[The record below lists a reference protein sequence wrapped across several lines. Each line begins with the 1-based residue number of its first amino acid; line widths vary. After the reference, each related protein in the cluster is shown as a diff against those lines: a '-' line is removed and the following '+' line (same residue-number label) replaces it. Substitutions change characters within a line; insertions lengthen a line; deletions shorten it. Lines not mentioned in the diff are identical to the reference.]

1 MIKDVVMW
9 TFFHNKI
16 QHFRYNKVYRAWLHA
31 GKPIPP
37 PDTVKHVIVKEYA
50 KQHRARIFIETG
62 TYLGDMVWAVK
73 DNFYKIYSVE
83 LSTELYE
90 RAKRKFSRYKHISI
104 FKGDSSKVLP
114 EILSQI
120 EEPCLF
126 WLDGHYSEGITATGE
141 KETPILEELKHIF
154 NHPIED
160 HIILIDDAR
169 CFTGYGDYPN
179 IEELK
184 AVLLSRYPDNAF
196 NIEDDIIRTHKYR
209 ENFVS

>member
-1 MIKDVVMW
+1 M
-9 TFFHNKI
+9 
-16 QHFRYNKVYRAWLHA
+16 
-31 GKPIPP
+31 
-37 PDTVKHVIVKEYA
+37 
-50 KQHRARIFIETG
+50 
-62 TYLGDMVWAVK
+62 
-73 DNFYKIYSVE
+73 
-83 LSTELYE
+83 
-90 RAKRKFSRYKHISI
+90 
-104 FKGDSSKVLP
+104 P

-126 WLDGHYSEGITATGE
+126 WLDGHYSEGITAKGE

-160 HIILIDDAR
+160 NIILIDDAR

-179 IEELK
+179 IEGLK

-196 NIEDDIIRTHKYR
+196 SIEDDIIRTHKYR